1 MASPST
7 KASGTPTERVDERD
21 TMFARMARVAGSSPY
36 EDYYARRPELQ
47 RKDDHLRRMPAL
59 CEPGGAH
66 YHPEVSAEAHRY
78 FNAIEAI
85 EPDPAAV
92 ERWSEEVAGSPDPTA
107 AAKAMTRALGAV
119 AVGAT
124 ALDPAYVYSHKGRL
138 DGDYGQPIEIDHP
151 SILVFLVEMDHGA
164 MARAPR
170 AETLRESAR
179 QYFRSARIG
188 MTVATVLA
196 RLGYAARPHYDA
208 HYDVILPPLAVAAG
222 LGEVGRN
229 NILVSKRYGARVRL
243 GGISTDFPLDHDAP
257 ISLGVQRFCETCR
270 KCAEHCPARALTG
283 GAKED
288 VRGVARWPTHVERCY
303 GYWRQMGTDCGICM
317 AGCPFSH
324 PATPFH
330 DAVRAGLRLM
340 PWLAR
345 PALWLDDLFYGRRWD
360 RYAAARPERAS
371 AHRPRD
377 P

>member
-1 MASPST
+1 
-7 KASGTPTERVDERD
+7 VDERD
-21 TMFARMARVAGSSPY
+21 TMFARMARVAGSPAY
-36 EDYYARRPELQ
+36 EEYYGRRPDLK
-47 RKDDHLRRMPAL
+47 RKDDHLRRMPRL

-66 YHPEVSAEAHRY
+66 YHPEISLEAERW
-78 FNAIEAI
+78 FEAIGAI

-92 ERWSEEVAGSPDPTA
+92 DERAERIA
-107 AAKAMTRALGAV
+107 AASDPGAAVKAMARELGAV
-119 AVGAT
+119 AAGAT

-138 DGDYGQPIEIDHP
+138 DHDYGHAIALDHP

-164 MARAPR
+164 MTRAPR

-179 QYFRSARIG
+179 QYYRSARIG
-188 MTVATVLA
+188 MTIAAVLE
-196 RLGYAARPHYDA
+196 RLGYGAKPHYDA

-229 NILVSKRYGARVRL
+229 NILVSKDHGARVRI
-243 GGISTDFPLDHDAP
+243 GGVSTDFPLAHDAP
-257 ISLGVQRFCETCR
+257 ISLGLQRFCEVCR
-270 KCAEHCPARALTG
+270 KCAEHCPARALSEG
-283 GAKED
+283 EREE

-330 DAVRAGLRLM
+330 DAVRAALRVM

-345 PALWLDDLFYGRRWD
+345 PALWLDDRFYGSRWD
-360 RYAAARPERAS
+360 RYRAARPIRAS
-371 AHRPRD
+371 AAR
-377 P
+377 